1 MTANPQPSILNPQS
15 DRRII
20 AQAGIR
26 ILAEYLRKNA
36 KGLAAARPKWRIRA
50 DLHAAGLRL
59 TSREFDWTAHEAV
72 LQGHPIGSSDKGF
85 FSMDSREDFA
95 VARAYLVCRFGPMK
109 ERILAVERMARDR
122 FGEPML
128 FSET

>member
-1 MTANPQPSILNPQS
+1 MTANPQPSILNPHS

-36 KGLAAARPKWRIRA
+36 KGAAAARPKWRVRA
-50 DLHAAGLRL
+50 ELHAAGLRL

-85 FSMDSREDFA
+85 FFVETRDDFA
-95 VARAYLVCRFGPMK
+95 AARAYLVCRFGPMK
-109 ERILAVERMARDR
+109 ERILAIEKMAADR
-122 FGEPML
+122 FGEPTL
-128 FSET
+128 FEG